1 MKYYNHF
8 CFTYLIDRPLRQLNK
23 IKLSLLIT
31 LLITIF
37 SYNNAY
43 SQCAAGYGMQVSTG
57 GATWTSPDIG
67 SKIDADG
74 CINCGAGVV
83 TINLCNK
90 FSIQATV
97 NTALPEFAA
106 SYNQPSGPPWPNYKY
121 KRKWQSSNN
130 GTSNWMEFGSNA
142 SSITLISDDYS
153 PVKYYRCVLVT
164 DDGKTFYNRSTTPT
178 CDIVLKVIHSTQWQ
192 TAPFGTKTTNVT
204 STSFRAEWDALTQP
218 TWTGATGIDGEAIQ
232 ITIEKEQPV
241 GSGTWVAHAVAWVPG
256 GQSATSYDVTGL
268 VAGTKY
274 RWCAK
279 KSVINGFDNY
289 KKCNCGLGSPTPC
302 FPPGLCSVWREV
314 TVGGATPPP
323 PPVDPPVPG
332 CPPNCPP
339 VPPVPPD
346 TIPTAPPVTTCD
358 SIHFLPVNDTTN
370 VTVAGFTYKGKLN
383 GKRYYV
389 STANANWATAK
400 TNCEAIGGGAHL
412 ATLTSAVEN
421 DSVNTW
427 ITANAWIGLSDAAV
441 EATYLWVT
449 GETFSYSKV
458 SGNTPAL
465 DYAYMT
471 KALNNWTFADGTAS
485 LQYAC
490 EIDSAD
496 YVYKYARNMN
506 TDTRFDT
513 IIDVY
518 RGDTVNLQVDPIGE
532 GTIEFQWQKDG
543 EYIIGA
549 NQNSYS
555 FKSFDVED
563 VNFNT
568 NEAVY
573 TVRMK
578 NTCGILISRK
588 FIIRYAGCR

>member
-1 MKYYNHF
+1 M
-8 CFTYLIDRPLRQLNK
+8 IDRPLRQLNK

-43 SQCAAGYGMQVSTG
+43 SQCAGVPNWSINISTG
-57 GATWTSPDIG
+57 GATWTSPDVPYAPG
-67 SKIDADG
+67 PNTG
-74 CINCGAGVV
+74 CLTAAHCGQ
-83 TINLCNK
+83 TINVYVCNK
-90 FSIQATV
+90 FSQQFKV
-97 NTALPEFAA
+97 NTAFDMGGGVLPFQD
-106 SYNQPSGPPWPNYKY
+106 SYNDPAGAPWPDYKY
-121 KRKWQSSNN
+121 KRVWQSSNN
-130 GTSNWMEFGSNA
+130 GTSNWMKFGSNPT
-142 SSITLISDDYS
+142 SITLITDDYS

-164 DDGKTFYNRSTTPT
+164 DDGKTFYDRSSTPT
-178 CDIVLKVIHSTQWQ
+178 CEIKFRVVHSTQWQ

-204 STSFRAEWDALTQP
+204 ATSFRAEWDALTQP
-218 TWTGATGIDGEAIQ
+218 TWTENTGVDGEAVQ
-232 ITIEKEQPV
+232 LTIEKEQPA
-241 GSGTWVAHAVAWVPG
+241 GSGTWVTHAVTWVPG
-256 GQSATSYDVTGL
+256 GQSATFYDVTGL
-268 VAGTKY
+268 TAGTKY
-274 RWCAK
+274 RWCAR
-279 KSVINGFDNY
+279 KSVINGMTTAA
-289 KKCNCGLGSPTPC
+289 GSPTPC
-302 FPPGLCSVWREV
+302 FTPGLCSVWREV

-441 EATYLWVT
+441 ETTYSWVT
-449 GETFSYSKV
+449 SETFSYSKV

-518 RGDTVNLQVDPIGE
+518 RGDTVNLQVNPIGE

-549 NQNSYS
+549 NQNAYS